1 MAARADIHLGT
12 RGHTPMNIR
21 PLVLIMLMTLLCPS
35 LAEAANAPR
44 TKPTKHA
51 TQQHAPKHTAAQ
63 ATTPGPTPTVVEDT
77 TPTLFPLPVD
87 ANAAVSNEM
96 RFVSVG
102 RITFATNKSD
112 LTDAGRYMLDQAAMY
127 LSLHRGASRLLIRG
141 YTDEVGS
148 VRFNDKLS
156 NRRAAAVR
164 DYLVK
169 KGINVEWVRWE
180 GHGERAAVDENWTE
194 LGRARNR
201 QAELLAIYPPPATTP
216 D

>member
-1 MAARADIHLGT
+1 
-12 RGHTPMNIR
+12 MNIR
-21 PLVLIMLMTLLCPS
+21 PLVLTMLMTLLFLPH
-35 LAEAANAPR
+35 AGAATAPR
-44 TKPTKHA
+44 VDPAKKVVKHA
-51 TQQHAPKHTAAQ
+51 AKAAAPA
-63 ATTPGPTPTVVEDT
+63 VVEDT
-77 TPTLFPLPVD
+77 TPTLSPLPVD
-87 ANAAVSNEM
+87 ANTAVASNEM

-201 QAELLAIYPPPATTP
+201 QAELFAIYPPRRAIS

>member
-1 MAARADIHLGT
+1 
-12 RGHTPMNIR
+12 
-21 PLVLIMLMTLLCPS
+21 
-35 LAEAANAPR
+35 
-44 TKPTKHA
+44 
-51 TQQHAPKHTAAQ
+51 
-63 ATTPGPTPTVVEDT
+63 
-77 TPTLFPLPVD
+77 
-87 ANAAVSNEM
+87 
-96 RFVSVG
+96 
-102 RITFATNKSD
+102 
-112 LTDAGRYMLDQAAMY
+112 
-127 LSLHRGASRLLIRG
+127 
-141 YTDEVGS
+141 

-201 QAELLAIYPPPATTP
+201 LAELFAIYPPPATTP

>member
-1 MAARADIHLGT
+1 
-12 RGHTPMNIR
+12 MNIR
-21 PLVLIMLMTLLCPS
+21 PLVLTMLMTLLFLPH
-35 LAEAANAPR
+35 AGAATAPR
-44 TKPTKHA
+44 VDPAKKVVKHA
-51 TQQHAPKHTAAQ
+51 AKAAVTA
-63 ATTPGPTPTVVEDT
+63 VIEDT

-87 ANAAVSNEM
+87 ANTAVVSNEM

-148 VRFNDKLS
+148 MRFNDKLS

-201 QAELLAIYPPPATTP
+201 QAELFAIYPPPQAIS